1 MKQMMTANVS
11 ATRRVCGANH
21 RKLDRQALRS
31 QFRRRFGY
39 CQANQQLFR
48 ASSEETLSPRAF
60 FLSPEER
67 NHAHPSSGLRERLGM
82 VGNGQ
87 KKLLAFG
94 KTHQSVWIFFAKGI
108 DTGGDGG
115 ITSTTGPLK
124 GFAEQ
129 KQKIGLQKPLCRGR
143 PSLERHK
150 GSVPAE
156 PETKQKQEVAS
167 DDFQTSV

>member
-1 MKQMMTANVS
+1 MMTANVS

-60 FLSPEER
+60 FQFPEER
-67 NHAHPSSGLRERLGM
+67 NHAHPSSGLGEK
-82 VGNGQ
+82 VGDEENGQ
-87 KKLLAFG
+87 KKLLALG
-94 KTHQSVWIFFAKGI
+94 KTHESVWIFFAKGI

-129 KQKIGLQKPLCRGR
+129 EIGLQKPSCRGR

-167 DDFQTSV
+167 DDFQPSV

>member
-67 NHAHPSSGLRERLGM
+67 NHAHPSSGLGEK
-82 VGNGQ
+82 VGDEENGQ
-87 KKLLAFG
+87 KKLLALG
-94 KTHQSVWIFFAKGI
+94 KTHESVWIFFAKGI
-108 DTGGDGG
+108 DTGGG
-115 ITSTTGPLK
+115 T
-124 GFAEQ
+124 
-129 KQKIGLQKPLCRGR
+129 
-143 PSLERHK
+143 
-150 GSVPAE
+150 V
-156 PETKQKQEVAS
+156 V
-167 DDFQTSV
+167 

>member
-1 MKQMMTANVS
+1 MTANVS

-67 NHAHPSSGLRERLGM
+67 NHAHPSSGLGEK
-82 VGNGQ
+82 VGDEEMGR
-87 KKLLAFG
+87 KSSWPLEKPTKAFG
-94 KTHQSVWIFFAKGI
+94 FSSQRVLTR
-108 DTGGDGG
+108 GGDGG

-129 KQKIGLQKPLCRGR
+129 EIGLQKPSCRGR

>member
-1 MKQMMTANVS
+1 MTANVS

-48 ASSEETLSPRAF
+48 ASSEETLSPR
-60 FLSPEER
+60 
-67 NHAHPSSGLRERLGM
+67 PSSCLRKRETTRILPPDWEKRLGM
-82 VGNGQ
+82 
-87 KKLLAFG
+87 KKMGRKSSWLLEKPTKAFG
-94 KTHQSVWIFFAKGI
+94 FSSQRVLTR
-108 DTGGDGG
+108 GGRWYNLNN
-115 ITSTTGPLK
+115 SPLK

-129 KQKIGLQKPLCRGR
+129 EIGLQKPSCRGR

>member
-1 MKQMMTANVS
+1 MMTANVS

-48 ASSEETLSPRAF
+48 TSPEETLSPRAF
-60 FLSPEER
+60 FRFPEER
-67 NHAHPSSGLRERLGM
+67 NHAHPSSGLGEK
-82 VGNGQ
+82 VGDEENGQ

-115 ITSTTGPLK
+115 IIPTTGPLK

-129 KQKIGLQKPLCRGR
+129 EIGLQKPSCRGR

-156 PETKQKQEVAS
+156 SETKQE
-167 DDFQTSV
+167 

>member
-1 MKQMMTANVS
+1 LVDG
-11 ATRRVCGANH
+11 V
-21 RKLDRQALRS
+21 DRCSSPALSRGL
-31 QFRRRFGY
+31 RGRWK
-39 CQANQQLFR
+39 
-48 ASSEETLSPRAF
+48 ASSILPV
-60 FLSPEER
+60 
-67 NHAHPSSGLRERLGM
+67 LRERLGM
-82 VGNGQ
+82 RGNGQ

-115 ITSTTGPLK
+115 IIPTTGPLR

-129 KQKIGLQKPLCRGR
+129 KQKIELQNPSCRGR

-156 PETKQKQEVAS
+156 PETKQEQEVIS